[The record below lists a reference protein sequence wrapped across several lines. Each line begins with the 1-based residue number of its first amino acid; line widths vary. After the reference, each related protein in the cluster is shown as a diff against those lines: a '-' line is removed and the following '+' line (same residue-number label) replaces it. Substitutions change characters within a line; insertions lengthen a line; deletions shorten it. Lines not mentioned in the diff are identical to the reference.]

1 MKFTSP
7 KVFVPALLVVFAAS
21 GIPVHAV
28 QESTQQAEPAPGSS
42 PWESIQ
48 SWETGTVTRVVD
60 GDTMLVQDDVTG
72 VESRIRFI
80 GINAPEIDGKDHG
93 GQYGGWQAKPALE
106 GLSPGGAFV
115 TPVTLRC
122 SHFRVR
128 IC

>member
-28 QESTQQAEPAPGSS
+28 QGSTQQAEPAPGSS

-80 GINAPEIDGKDHG
+80 GINAPKLTGKTTAG
-93 GQYGGWQAKPALE
+93 NAGVGKPKQHLKVCHRLAQ
-106 GLSPGGAFV
+106 
-115 TPVTLRC
+115 RC
-122 SHFRVR
+122 GSHPLTRQVKV
-128 IC
+128 